1 MPRGWVCDP
10 VPVNLAQAMK
20 QIVPAVQDLKRR
32 SLRQPGGETTMSPT
46 LVALRDDRVLAV
58 VTAPRLAVVLSCAS
72 TLAIGLA
79 PQMLVVAAQV
89 NLPERAAGEDLPA
102 QEAGEG
108 IAYTTFTREKEAGL
122 AVQRYQVLDAQ
133 VVFAAPERG
142 RPDDRTLMDELAK
155 AMSHAPLDPAKVA
168 RKDPAGTEPAVDG
181 ASPDFIP
188 VAEGRMAI
196 DAGTVK
202 SAYDRVKGIGG
213 TALFVAADG
222 TQATRMLAAGLPQEC
237 LLSDA

>member
-1 MPRGWVCDP
+1 
-10 VPVNLAQAMK
+10 MK

-32 SLRQPGGETTMSPT
+32 SLQQTGGETTMSPT

-58 VTAPRLAVVLSCAS
+58 VTAPRLSVVLSCAS

-89 NLPERAAGEDLPA
+89 NLPERAASEDLPA

-108 IAYTTFTREKEAGL
+108 IAYTTFTREREAGL
-122 AVQRYQVLDAQ
+122 AVQRYQVRDGQ
-133 VVFAAPERG
+133 VIFSAPERG

-168 RKDPAGTEPAVDG
+168 RKDPAAEAAPKDPAAEVADQPG
-181 ASPDFIP
+181 DASSSPDFIP
-188 VAEGRMAI
+188 AAQGRMAI

-202 SAYDRVKGIGG
+202 TVYERVRGIGG
-213 TALFVAADG
+213 TALFIAADG
-222 TQATRMLAAGLPQEC
+222 AQATRMLAAGLPQEC
-237 LLSDA
+237 LLSDT